1 MRALVTGGAGFI
13 GHHLVRGLLAHGH
26 EVTVLDD
33 LSSGVRAR
41 LAAHRDR
48 VRLVEG
54 TILDPGAVDAAMAG
68 HDVVFH
74 LAAIASVRR
83 SVAEPLEVDAVNVRG
98 TMEVVLGASRHGV
111 RRVVFAGSSA
121 VYGVPE
127 HLPLAESQL
136 PAPVSPYGVA
146 KLAAEQYLHV
156 LGALHGVDTVALRYF
171 NVFGPGQDPRS
182 EYAAVVPA
190 FVSAVL
196 EGRRPTINGSG
207 EISRDFVYV
216 DDVVAANLLAA
227 SPSSPGGLT
236 CNIASGSR
244 TSLVDLLAAI
254 GAAANAVVDPVFGP
268 PREGDVRDSQ
278 ADISLARRS
287 LGFDVQVP
295 FAEGIRRTVAAYRAG
310 TGHPEPV

>member
-13 GHHLVRGLLAHGH
+13 GHHLVRGLLEHGH

-33 LSSGVRAR
+33 LSSGVPAR
-41 LAAHRDR
+41 LAAHRDQ
-48 VRLVEG
+48 VRLIEG
-54 TILDPGAVDAAMAG
+54 TILDPAAVDAAMAG
-68 HDVVFH
+68 RDVVFH

-83 SVAEPLEVDAVNVRG
+83 SVEAPLEVDAVNVRG
-98 TMEVVLGASRHGV
+98 TMEVVLGAARHDV
-111 RRVVFAGSSA
+111 SRVVFAGSSA

-127 HLPLAESQL
+127 RLPLGESQL

-146 KLAAEQYLHV
+146 KLAAEHYLHV

-171 NVFGPGQDPRS
+171 NVYGPGQDPRS

-190 FVSAVL
+190 FVSAAL

-216 DDVVAANLLAA
+216 DDVVAANLSAA
-227 SPSSPGGLT
+227 RPSSPSGLT

-244 TSLVDLLAAI
+244 TSLLELLTAI
-254 GAAANAVVDPVFGP
+254 STAANRVVDPEFGP
-268 PREGDVRDSQ
+268 PREGDVQDSH

-295 FAEGIRRTVAAYRAG
+295 FAEGIRRTVEAYRAG
-310 TGHPEPV
+310 SGLGEPG